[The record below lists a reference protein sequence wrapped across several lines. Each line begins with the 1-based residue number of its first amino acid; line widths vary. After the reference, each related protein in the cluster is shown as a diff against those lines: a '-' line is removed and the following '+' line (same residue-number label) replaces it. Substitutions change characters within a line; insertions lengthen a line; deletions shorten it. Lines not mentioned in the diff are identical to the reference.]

1 MLRPGGRAEFD
12 SSPAASRCAVL
23 FISTWNGRDSLTDA
37 PAPDS
42 PAVSPTRQCRVCWLH
57 RSLDEFDPKR
67 RICRRCVRL
76 RNVENMQ
83 KHRQE
88 AARRGLCQTCLNT
101 PALDG
106 MTICRRCRER
116 HRENNAARSTRLRE
130 AGACLQCTQPLPD
143 GWKHAKCRVCAEA
156 ESRRAKEIRTRRLAA
171 GLCSTCGE
179 RPLVKLKTGELSKRC
194 RTCLDKAAAR
204 KRSSR
209 ARRRAGT

>member
-1 MLRPGGRAEFD
+1 MLRPGGRAGFD
-12 SSPAASRCAVL
+12 SSPAASRCTVL

-42 PAVSPTRQCRVCWLH
+42 PAVSPARQCRVCWIH

-76 RNVENMQ
+76 RNVENMR

-106 MTICRRCRER
+106 MTICRSCRER

-130 AGACLQCTQPLPD
+130 AGACRQCTQPLPD

-179 RPLVKLKTGELSKRC
+179 RPRVKLETGELSKRC
-194 RTCLDKAAAR
+194 RTCLDKAAAY
-204 KRSSR
+204 KRNAR
-209 ARRRAGT
+209 ARRRAGN